1 MDNNFKNPLIELK
14 NITVSYPERGKVL
27 DNLSLSISEK
37 DRIGIKGANGSGKTS
52 LLYTIVG
59 LVKIEKGEIKIF
71 GKKME
76 KESDFVEVRKKIG
89 FLFQDSDDQL
99 FSPTVEED
107 IAFGPLNLR
116 LPKEEVK
123 ERVERT
129 IKLLGIE
136 NLKHRFSHTLSYGE
150 KRIVAI
156 ATILSMEP
164 EIYLLDEP
172 TTGLDEKTSQI
183 IEKFLIQN
191 NLTYLMVSH
200 DINFLERVCNKIYL
214 LENGSLLSIK

>member
-1 MDNNFKNPLIELK
+1 MIELE
-14 NITVSYPERGKVL
+14 NITVSYPEKGIVL
-27 DNLSLSISEK
+27 DNLSLSLFK
-37 DRIGIKGANGSGKTS
+37 GDRIGIKGANGSGKTT

-59 LVKIEKGEIKIF
+59 LVKPKKGRIKIF

-76 KESDFVEVRKKIG
+76 KERDFLEVRKKIG

-116 LPKEEVK
+116 LPKDQIK
-123 ERVERT
+123 ERVEKT

-136 NLKHRFSHTLSYGE
+136 NLKNRFSNTLSYGE

-172 TTGLDEKTSQI
+172 TTGLDEKTTER

-191 NLTYLMVSH
+191 NLTYLIVSH
-200 DINFLERVCNKIYL
+200 EMTFLEKVCNKIFV
-214 LENGSLLSIK
+214 LENGKLFLIK